1 MESKKNWLIKEI
13 SNIVND
19 NANIKEKNIAS
30 GIKVYFMNIRE
41 KYDYDDYRN
50 KKAKDT
56 FDNIIEEIKLNVKKY
71 PPINTENL
79 IMKGEF
85 EHED

>member
-1 MESKKNWLIKEI
+1 MESLKNWLIKEI

-30 GIKVYFMNIRE
+30 GIKVYFMYISE
-41 KYDYDDYRN
+41 EYDYDDYEN